1 MWVIY
6 YDQRDRITLVLANVK
21 ALVVDLFVNTL
32 HPFAHFIMP
41 LHILGEIYYNGIQ
54 AVPFLPLGLKFIPW
68 LVLVI
73 ILRFYFDG
81 AQNNQERVM
90 HSKVVLVTVR
100 FSLFLILFLSLC
112 VCAY

>member
-1 MWVIY
+1 
-6 YDQRDRITLVLANVK
+6 
-21 ALVVDLFVNTL
+21 
-32 HPFAHFIMP
+32 
-41 LHILGEIYYNGIQ
+41 
-54 AVPFLPLGLKFIPW
+54 
-68 LVLVI
+68 VLVI